1 MKFLLAVALF
11 AGAALAA
18 SADTVVM
25 KNGDRL
31 TGAVV
36 KSDGKQLTLKTDYAG
51 DINLQWA
58 AVKELTTDKPIFA
71 VTPDKKTISG
81 KVTTEGG
88 ALVITPSSAAP
99 VRVPLSD
106 VTVLRDEAEQT
117 AFDKSQHPG
126 LLENWAG
133 GANVGFA
140 LARGN
145 TQTTNL
151 SVAFT
156 AVRATNNDKL
166 SAYVASI
173 YASNNAAGSSGVT
186 ANDIRGG
193 ARFDRN
199 IVPKI
204 FGFASGDF
212 EYNETQDLD
221 LRSIWSGGLGYHAI
235 KSDSTVLDLLAGGNY
250 TRENYSTGVLRN
262 TGGITAGETLFHKL
276 GKSTIVNEQILFYP
290 DLTDSGQYRIAFD
303 LGTVTKI
310 KSWLGWQTAVS
321 DRYLS
326 NPIPGTKSNDII
338 LTTGINVSFKH

>member
-1 MKFLLAVALF
+1 MAVILF
-11 AGAALAA
+11 VGAALAA

-31 TGAVV
+31 TGTVV

-51 DINLQWA
+51 DVNLQWS

-71 VTPDKKTISG
+71 VTPDKKTVSG
-81 KVTTEGG
+81 KVTTEGD
-88 ALVITPSSAAP
+88 ALVITPSAAAP

-106 VTVLRDEAEQT
+106 VTVLRDADEQT

-126 LLENWAG
+126 LLENWNG

-151 SVAFT
+151 SVAFN
-156 AVRATNNDKL
+156 AVRATNTDKL
-166 SAYVASI
+166 TAYVASI

-204 FGFASGDF
+204 FAFGSGDF
-212 EYNETQDLD
+212 EYNETQDLN
-221 LRSIWSGGLGYHAI
+221 LRSIGPAALAI
-235 KSDSTVLDLLAGGNY
+235 TPSKAIRPFLICLPAVITRGKVTAPACYGIREALSWGKPSST
-250 TRENYSTGVLRN
+250 
-262 TGGITAGETLFHKL
+262 
-276 GKSTIVNEQILFYP
+276 
-290 DLTDSGQYRIAFD
+290 
-303 LGTVTKI
+303 
-310 KSWLGWQTAVS
+310 SWES
-321 DRYLS
+321 RRS
-326 NPIPGTKSNDII
+326 
-338 LTTGINVSFKH
+338 

>member
-1 MKFLLAVALF
+1 MKFMLALLLFVA
-11 AGAALAA
+11 AAFAA
-18 SADTVVM
+18 SADTVAL

-31 TGAVV
+31 TGTVV
-36 KSDGKQLTLKTDYAG
+36 KSDGKQLTLKTDFAG
-51 DINLQWA
+51 DINIQWA
-58 AVKELTTDKPIFA
+58 AVKELTTDKPLFA
-71 VTPDKKTISG
+71 VMPDKKTISG
-81 KVTTEGG
+81 RVTTEGD
-88 ALVITPSSAAP
+88 ALVITPSGAAQ
-99 VRVPLSD
+99 VRVPLAN

-117 AFDKSQHPG
+117 AYDKSQHPG
-126 LLENWAG
+126 LRENWEG

-151 SVAFT
+151 AIAFN

-166 SAYVASI
+166 SAYFTSI

-204 FGFASGDF
+204 FAFASGDF
-212 EYNETQDLD
+212 EYNETQNLD
-221 LRSIWSGGLGYHAI
+221 LRSILSGGLGYHAI
-235 KSDSTVLDLLAGGNY
+235 KSDSTVLDILLGGNY
-250 TRENYSTGVLRN
+250 TRENYSTGELRN
-262 TGGITAGETLFHKL
+262 TGGITVGQTLFHKL
-276 GKSTIVNEQILFYP
+276 GKSTVVNEQIFFYP
-290 DLTDSGQYRIAFD
+290 ELTDSGQYRIAFD
-303 LGTVTKI
+303 LGTMTKI
-310 KSWLGWQTAVS
+310 NKWLGWQTAVS

-338 LTTGINVSFKH
+338 LTTGLNVSFKH

>member
-1 MKFLLAVALF
+1 MKLIVAVILF
-11 AGAALAA
+11 VGAAFVA

-31 TGAVV
+31 TGTVV

-51 DINLQWA
+51 DVNLQWA
-58 AVKELTTDKPIFA
+58 AVKEVTTDKPVFA
-71 VTPDKKTISG
+71 VMPDKKTTSG
-81 KVTTEGG
+81 KVTTEGD
-88 ALVITPSSAAP
+88 ALVITPGNAAP
-99 VRVPLSD
+99 VRVLLTD
-106 VTVLRDEAEQT
+106 VTVLRDQDEQT

-126 LLENWAG
+126 LLENWNG

-151 SVAFT
+151 SVAFN
-156 AVRATNNDKL
+156 AVRATNTDKL
-166 SAYVASI
+166 TAYVASI

-262 TGGITAGETLFHKL
+262 IGGITVGETLFHKL
-276 GKSTIVNEQILFYP
+276 GKSTIVNEQIFFYP

>member
-1 MKFLLAVALF
+1 M
-11 AGAALAA
+11 
-18 SADTVVM
+18 
-25 KNGDRL
+25 
-31 TGAVV
+31 

-51 DINLQWA
+51 DVNLQWS
-58 AVKELTTDKPIFA
+58 AVKEVTTDKPHLRRYTGQENDQRQSDHRGRCA
-71 VTPDKKTISG
+71 GDYSERRGAGSRSAQRRDPCCATPMSRRLSTRASIPDCSKTG
-81 KVTTEGG
+81 T
-88 ALVITPSSAAP
+88 AAP
-99 VRVPLSD
+99 MSDLHWRAAIPKPPIFPWLS
-106 VTVLRDEAEQT
+106 TRCA
-117 AFDKSQHPG
+117 P
-126 LLENWAG
+126 
-133 GANVGFA
+133 
-140 LARGN
+140 R
-145 TQTTNL
+145 TT
-151 SVAFT
+151 
-156 AVRATNNDKL
+156 DKL

-204 FGFASGDF
+204 FAFGSGDF

-221 LRSIWSGGLGYHAI
+221 LRSIWAGGLGYHAI
-235 KSDSTVLDLLAGGNY
+235 KSDSTVLDLLAGGDY

-262 TGGITAGETLFHKL
+262 TGGIVVGQTLFHKL
-276 GKSTIVNEQILFYP
+276 GKSTVVNEQIFFYP
-290 DLTDSGQYRIAFD
+290 DLTESGQYRIAFD

>member
-1 MKFLLAVALF
+1 MKFLLAVILF
-11 AGAALAA
+11 LGAAFAA

-31 TGAVV
+31 TGTVV

-58 AVKELTTDKPIFA
+58 AVKELTTDRPLFA
-71 VTPDKKTISG
+71 VTPDKKTVNG
-81 KVTTEGG
+81 KVTTEGD
-88 ALVITPSSAAP
+88 ALVITPSGASA
-99 VRVPLSD
+99 VRVPFANVTILRSD
-106 VTVLRDEAEQT
+106 AEQT

-145 TQTTNL
+145 SETTNL
-151 SVAFT
+151 SVAFN

-166 SAYVASI
+166 TAYVASI

-204 FGFASGDF
+204 FAFASGDF
-212 EYNETQDLD
+212 EYNETQNLD
-221 LRSIWSGGLGYHAI
+221 LRSIWAGGLGYHAI
-235 KSDSTVLDLLAGGNY
+235 KSDSTVLDFLAGGDY
-250 TRENYSTGVLRN
+250 TRENYSTGELRN
-262 TGGITAGETLFHKL
+262 SGGITVGQTLFHKL
-276 GKSTIVNEQILFYP
+276 GKSTVVNEQVFFYP
-290 DLTDSGQYRIAFD
+290 DLTDTGQYRIAFD
-303 LGTVTKI
+303 LGTMTKI
-310 KSWLGWQTAVS
+310 NKWLGWQTAIS

-338 LTTGINVSFKH
+338 LTTGLNVSFKH